1 MEPVTPTSSI
11 SIPTSTIFKGLGVSC
26 VLAVV
31 VNVVIFLIGN
41 AGSPTQ
47 IVETTGQPA
56 VDLTMG
62 RLILVTIFALILG
75 VLVLLLIK
83 SRPKALGIW
92 AVLVI
97 TVAFV
102 TTGGPLSLDV
112 DNASKLTLSVMH
124 LTTGIAAVVGQRVV
138 GQRVVGQRSP
148 RSLQAQPD

>member
-1 MEPVTPTSSI
+1 
-11 SIPTSTIFKGLGVSC
+11 
-26 VLAVV
+26 
-31 VNVVIFLIGN
+31 
-41 AGSPTQ
+41 
-47 IVETTGQPA
+47 
-56 VDLTMG
+56 
-62 RLILVTIFALILG
+62 

-138 GQRVVGQRSP
+138 GQRSP